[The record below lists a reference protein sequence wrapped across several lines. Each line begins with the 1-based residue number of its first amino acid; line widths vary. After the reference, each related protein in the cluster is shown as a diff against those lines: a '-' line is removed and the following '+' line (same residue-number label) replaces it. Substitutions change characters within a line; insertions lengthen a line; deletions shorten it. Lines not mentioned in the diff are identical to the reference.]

1 MEKEVKKRV
10 IIDYKNITSEILKIF
25 TNAYPYGH
33 DEDIIKFT
41 NAKGESVRAVPLETK
56 DTKYLIKVSVEM
68 DRRID
73 DFLEDDDDDSENS
86 VGTEDVPD
94 EDSLED

>member
-10 IIDYKNITSEILKIF
+10 IIDYKNVTSEILKFF
-25 TNAYPYGH
+25 TDAYPYGH

-68 DRRID
+68 DQRID
-73 DFLEDDDDDSENS
+73 DFLDDDSDEDS
-86 VGTEDVPD
+86 SGSEDVPD
-94 EDSLED
+94 EDLLDD